1 MGSLGVRPLS
11 GVSGSNSNEIL
22 TATNI
27 MKNTNQGEGPTS
39 GGPQRISSTASRQP
53 TESAESR
60 AQRVV
65 KTTRQSKVGHGESP
79 KSEPSR
85 LNLLSSTSAPSLY
98 IKMPPYVKRCTG
110 SDSRPILRFGFRT
123 GFLKSRGCGF
133 SKTRSENTRQHIF
146 LRSPLR
152 QRLRPEATSH
162 IMVTKCQNQRCEKER
177 WRKKE
182 RSSNNLVRETNG
194 ERTKF

>member
-11 GVSGSNSNEIL
+11 DFLGSNSNEIL

-79 KSEPSR
+79 KSRARRKSSTESR
-85 LNLLSSTSAPSLY
+85 QLAGKRTKSAHPNRQKGPPFGTRLAYESHLANFGAFLSSWWLPWSSTPSNY
-98 IKMPPYVKRCTG
+98 
-110 SDSRPILRFGFRT
+110 SES
-123 GFLKSRGCGF
+123 CGF
-133 SKTRSENTRQHIF
+133 YGVI
-146 LRSPLR
+146 
-152 QRLRPEATSH
+152 
-162 IMVTKCQNQRCEKER
+162 
-177 WRKKE
+177 
-182 RSSNNLVRETNG
+182 
-194 ERTKF
+194 